1 MHRLQEIIKET
12 REDKNISIALTASKL
27 GITESVL
34 SDLEDTPLL
43 KLKIPNNILQ
53 NYLIQYSE
61 FLSIPQKEI
70 LPALKELEKKFIKE
84 NKIGKKRWFDYLN
97 QLVIMC
103 LIVFLIH
110 YVYGIYNKNITY

>member
-1 MHRLQEIIKET
+1 
-12 REDKNISIALTASKL
+12 
-27 GITESVL
+27 
-34 SDLEDTPLL
+34 
-43 KLKIPNNILQ
+43 
-53 NYLIQYSE
+53 
-61 FLSIPQKEI
+61 

-110 YVYGIYNKNITY
+110 YVYGIYNKNKIENKNSTQKISLINFNASQNNISNNQKTQIYSHKITDKIPAPTIST